1 MSWQDFHR
9 LIAEQNSD
17 ITAWM
22 QAVEANPNTPED
34 ALKAALLD
42 IIHRQDM
49 AMLEKFTGLV
59 IALVRN
65 ADGLLDV
72 VIGAQGAIYEF
83 DDAIEPVVV
92 MGMDGPGEDYDVNP
106 YLLTGA
112 ELARTEQR
120 RMAGINW

>member
-9 LIAEQNSD
+9 LIDQQNSD

-22 QAVEANPNTPED
+22 QAIEANSNTPED

-49 AMLEKFTGLV
+49 AMLEDFTGLV

-72 VIGAQGAIYEF
+72 VIGAQDAIYEF
-83 DDAIEPVVV
+83 DGAIEPVVV
-92 MGMDGPGEDYDVNP
+92 MGLDSPGEDYDVNP

-120 RMAGINW
+120 RMAGVN